1 MSSRF
6 SPDFSERRESAEKA
20 RAALLEKFKA
30 RPTLDD
36 PQIREREEQRKAAWD
51 ARQLRLAERKA
62 EKEVE
67 AKRKAIE
74 DAARKV
80 AAAEEQK
87 RRLRA
92 ERLARL
98 AARQGKDAG
107 KDAGKTAAKP

>member
-1 MSSRF
+1 MTARF

-30 RPTLDD
+30 RPTLSD
-36 PQIREREEQRKAAWD
+36 PQVQEREEQRKATWEAKQ
-51 ARQLRLAERKA
+51 RKLAERKA
-62 EKEVE
+62 AKEAE
-67 AKRKAIE
+67 AKRKAAE
-74 DAARKV
+74 EATRKA

-98 AARQGKDAG
+98 AARQGK
-107 KDAGKTAAKP
+107 K

>member
-1 MSSRF
+1 MSSRH
-6 SPDFSERRESAEKA
+6 SPDFAERRESAEKA

-36 PQIREREEQRKAAWD
+36 PQIREREEQRKAAWE
-51 ARQLRLAERKA
+51 ARQQKVAERKA
-62 EKEVE
+62 AKEAE
-67 AKRKAIE
+67 AKQKAAE
-74 DAARKV
+74 EATKKA

-98 AARQGKDAG
+98 AARQGKR
-107 KDAGKTAAKP
+107 

>member
-36 PQIREREEQRKAAWD
+36 PELRAREEQRKAAWD
-51 ARQLRLAERKA
+51 ARQQRLAERKA
-62 EKEVE
+62 EKEIE

-74 DAARKV
+74 EATRKA

-98 AARQGKDAG
+98 AARQGKAAG
-107 KDAGKTAAKP
+107 KS